1 MFPVNCRAIKFEV
14 YHYIQTRLP
23 LFLFLP
29 LLFHS
34 LLICFPVRLVL
45 PHVLIKLTA
54 KISGGGQVGGRDKL
68 IKDVTPESVYLLY
81 QCNPPNALTGT
92 QR

>member
-1 MFPVNCRAIKFEV
+1 MFPVKYRAIKFEV
-14 YHYIQTRLP
+14 YHYIQTQLP
-23 LFLFLP
+23 LSLVLP

-34 LLICFPVRLVL
+34 LLIGFPVGLVL
-45 PHVLIKLTA
+45 PHVLIQLTA
-54 KISGGGQVGGRDKL
+54 KISGGWQGQTDKGCH
-68 IKDVTPESVYLLY
+68 VRSVYLLY